1 MRTRRS
7 DPGSGSQ
14 TPFCVNVG
22 SNSSSLAT
30 GSDWKGGDGA
40 GSAVSEAASG
50 TVRPSATSSGAPAAS
65 SSAAAAS
72 SPWKLKQSYE
82 GNSFFAGWAFF
93 TEPDP
98 TGGTVTYIDGGAAQT
113 ANLTGINGAGNA
125 YMAVD
130 TTPVVS
136 GARKSVRITTDF
148 SYTQGIV
155 VLDAVHMPTGCGTWP
170 AFWSN
175 GPNWPSGGEID
186 IVEGVNTYTNDQVT
200 LHTNPGCALPSMNAD
215 ALGISG
221 TLVSTQDCAAAD
233 TQNAGCGVRS
243 VETNSFGAGFN
254 AMGGGVYAMK
264 WDDSGI
270 TVHFFARNSIP
281 GDITAGAPNPNAW
294 GTPIASFPSTSCNTT
309 EFFHDHSI
317 IFDTTLCGD
326 WAGTGWGATGV
337 PGQETSCAAM
347 TNTATCADYVLN
359 NGGAFNEAY
368 WEVKSVKIYQTN

>member
-1 MRTRRS
+1 M
-7 DPGSGSQ
+7 Q
-14 TPFCVNVG
+14 
-22 SNSSSLAT
+22 
-30 GSDWKGGDGA
+30 
-40 GSAVSEAASG
+40 
-50 TVRPSATSSGAPAAS
+50 
-65 SSAAAAS
+65 
-72 SPWKLKQSYE
+72 E

-98 TGGTVTYIDGGAAQT
+98 TGGTVTYIDGGAAVSSTLSSYCPYKLTFGLQQT

-254 AMGGGVYAMK
+254 AMGGGVYA
-264 WDDSGI
+264 S
-270 TVHFFARNSIP
+270 
-281 GDITAGAPNPNAW
+281 
-294 GTPIASFPSTSCNTT
+294 
-309 EFFHDHSI
+309 EF
-317 IFDTTLCGD
+317 
-326 WAGTGWGATGV
+326 
-337 PGQETSCAAM
+337 
-347 TNTATCADYVLN
+347 
-359 NGGAFNEAY
+359 
-368 WEVKSVKIYQTN
+368 